1 MQQPKGFLDRVLQFM
16 GIQEETEEPTAQE
29 RPQPEPAAA
38 PQTPRSPSQG
48 STSPTERRKGRLVSL
63 PGPNRDH
70 SQLKVAVMHP
80 RDYEEVE
87 QIADHL
93 KERQPVI
100 ISLERLDKS
109 VSRRIVDFISGA
121 TYALDGDIHR
131 IGEGIFLVAPINVSI
146 DAELARSWQEE
157 ELFS

>member
-1 MQQPKGFLDRVLQFM
+1 MQQSKGFLDRVLQFM
-16 GIQEETEEPTAQE
+16 GIQEESDESPEEA
-29 RPQPEPAAA
+29 RSQPEPTV
-38 PQTPRSPSQG
+38 PQVQRSQG
-48 STSPTERRKGRLVSL
+48 AVSGDRRKGRLVSI
-63 PGPNRDH
+63 PGPNRGH

-100 ISLERLDKS
+100 ISLENLDKS
-109 VSRRIVDFISGA
+109 VSRRIVDFVSGA
-121 TYALDGDIHR
+121 TYALDGAIHR
-131 IGEGIFLVAPINVSI
+131 IGEGIFLIAPINVAI
-146 DAELARSWQEE
+146 DAELARSWHEE